1 MKIKPKEVMVNLPA
15 VHLFDYEGEDAK
27 LAANFNTFVHGK
39 VHLKYEFLG
48 TIGAQLASIFYL
60 QRNDEFSQL
69 RENFMIM
76 IESELEEAEKSA
88 RGTNC
93 GCPCHSVHLEHG
105 CLDCNC
111 GEQNV

>member
-1 MKIKPKEVMVNLPA
+1 MKIKPKEIMVNLPT
-15 VHLFDYEGEDAK
+15 VHLFDYEGEDAQ

-39 VHLKYEFLG
+39 SHLKYEFLG
-48 TIGAQLASIFYL
+48 TLGAQLVSIFYL

-69 RENFMIM
+69 RESFMVM
-76 IESELEEAEKSA
+76 IESELEASA
-88 RGTNC
+88 RPAHC

-111 GEQNV
+111 GDTNV